1 MQSFWNERYAAPE
14 YAYGKAPNVFLAS
27 RLPDFPA
34 GRILFPAEGEGR
46 NAVFAARL
54 GWEAH
59 AFDYSE
65 SARMKALQLAQEQG
79 VQLQYAVADV
89 RELDYEPAAF
99 DAIAIIFA
107 HFPSSFRAHCHQVWD
122 RLLKPGGV
130 LLLEAFSK
138 DHLSYNADG
147 KAGGPREADLLYD
160 AAELEAAF
168 GHYDILESR
177 QVETELSEGLYHNG
191 LSSVVQF
198 VARKPVNGP
207 AFGQ

>member
-1 MQSFWNERYAAPE
+1 MQSFWNERYGASE

-27 RLPDFPA
+27 RLPEFPT

-54 GWEAH
+54 GWDVH

-65 SARMKALQLAQEQG
+65 AARTKALQLAEEHAVG
-79 VQLQYAVADV
+79 LQYIVSDV
-89 RELDYEPAAF
+89 RELNYEPASF

-122 RLLKPGGV
+122 SLLKPGGL
-130 LLLEAFSK
+130 LLLEAFSRE
-138 DHLSYNADG
+138 HLRYNTDG

-160 AAELEAAF
+160 VAELEAAF
-168 GHYDILESR
+168 GHYEILEAR
-177 QVETELSEGLYHNG
+177 QVETELAEGLYHNG

-198 VARKPVNGP
+198 VARKP
-207 AFGQ
+207 AH

>member
-1 MQSFWNERYAAPE
+1 MQSFWNERYGASE

-27 RLPDFPA
+27 RLPEFPT
-34 GRILFPAEGEGR
+34 GSILFPAEGEGR

-54 GWEAH
+54 GWDVH

-65 SARMKALQLAQEQG
+65 AARTKALQLAEEHAVG
-79 VQLQYAVADV
+79 LQYITADV
-89 RELDYEPAAF
+89 RELNYAPASF

-122 RLLKPGGV
+122 NLLKPGGL
-130 LLLEAFSK
+130 LLLEAFSRE
-138 DHLSYNADG
+138 HLLYNTDG

-160 AAELEAAF
+160 VAELEAAF
-168 GHYDILESR
+168 AHYEILEAR

-198 VARKPVNGP
+198 VARKP
-207 AFGQ
+207 AD

>member
-1 MQSFWNERYAAPE
+1 MQSFWNERYGASE

-27 RLPDFPA
+27 RLPEFPT

-54 GWEAH
+54 GWDVY

-65 SARMKALQLAQEQG
+65 AARTKALQLAEEQAVG
-79 VQLQYAVADV
+79 LQYIIADV
-89 RELDYEPAAF
+89 RELNYAPASF

-107 HFPSSFRAHCHQVWD
+107 HFPSSFRAHCHQVWNS
-122 RLLKPGGV
+122 LLKPGGL
-130 LLLEAFSK
+130 LLLEAFSRE
-138 DHLSYNADG
+138 HLRYNTDG

-160 AAELEAAF
+160 VAELEAAF
-168 GHYDILESR
+168 AHYEILEAR
-177 QVETELSEGLYHNG
+177 QVETELAEGLYHNG

-198 VARKPVNGP
+198 VARKP
-207 AFGQ
+207 AH

>member
-1 MQSFWNERYAAPE
+1 MQSFWNERYGASE

-27 RLPDFPA
+27 RLPEFPT

-54 GWEAH
+54 GWDVH

-65 SARMKALQLAQEQG
+65 AARTKALQLAEEHAVG
-79 VQLQYAVADV
+79 LQYITADV
-89 RELDYEPAAF
+89 RELNYEPASF

-122 RLLKPGGV
+122 NLLKPGGL
-130 LLLEAFSK
+130 LLLEAFSRE
-138 DHLSYNADG
+138 HLRYNTDG

-160 AAELEAAF
+160 VAELEAAF
-168 GHYDILESR
+168 AHYEILEAR
-177 QVETELSEGLYHNG
+177 QVETELAEGLYHNG

-198 VARKPVNGP
+198 VARKP
-207 AFGQ
+207 AH

>member
-14 YAYGKAPNVFLAS
+14 YAYGKAPNVFLAA
-27 RLPDFPA
+27 RLPEFPT
-34 GRILFPAEGEGR
+34 GRILFPTEGEGR

-54 GWEAH
+54 GWEVH

-65 SARMKALQLAQEQG
+65 SAQSKALQLAEEHA
-79 VQLQYAVADV
+79 VRLQYIVADV
-89 RELDYEPAAF
+89 RELYYEPASF
-99 DAIAIIFA
+99 DVVAIIFA

-138 DHLSYNADG
+138 DHLRYNADG

-160 AAELEAAF
+160 VAELEAAF
-168 GHYDILESR
+168 EHYEILEAR

-198 VARKPVNGP
+198 VARKPANGE

>member
-1 MQSFWNERYAAPE
+1 MQSFWNERYGASE

-27 RLPDFPA
+27 RLPEFPT

-54 GWEAH
+54 GWDVH

-65 SARMKALQLAQEQG
+65 AARTKALQLAEEHAVG
-79 VQLQYAVADV
+79 LQYITADV
-89 RELDYEPAAF
+89 RELNYEPASF

-122 RLLKPGGV
+122 SLLKPGGL
-130 LLLEAFSK
+130 LLLEAFSRE
-138 DHLSYNADG
+138 HLRYNTDG

-160 AAELEAAF
+160 VAELEAAF
-168 GHYDILESR
+168 AHYEILEAR
-177 QVETELSEGLYHNG
+177 QVETELAEGLYHNG

-198 VARKPVNGP
+198 VARKPAG
-207 AFGQ
+207 

>member
-122 RLLKPGGV
+122 RLLKPGGGLRFATDWAEYADWTRKLV
-130 LLLEAFSK
+130 AASGLFRGPLADPAVPPA
-138 DHLSYNADG
+138 DHLTTRYEEKKLGDCAPVFLD
-147 KAGGPREADLLYD
+147 Y
-160 AAELEAAF
+160 
-168 GHYDILESR
+168 
-177 QVETELSEGLYHNG
+177 
-191 LSSVVQF
+191 
-198 VARKPVNGP
+198 ARV
-207 AFGQ
+207 

>member
-1 MQSFWNERYAAPE
+1 MQSFWNERYGAPE

-27 RLPDFPA
+27 QLPEFPT

-54 GWEAH
+54 GWEVH

-65 SARMKALQLAQEQG
+65 AAQTKALQLAEEYAVG
-79 VQLQYAVADV
+79 LQYIVADV
-89 RELDYEPAAF
+89 RELNYDPASF

-107 HFPSSFRAHCHQVWD
+107 HFPSSIRTHCHQLWD

-130 LLLEAFSK
+130 LLLEVFSK
-138 DHLSYNADG
+138 DHLRYNADG

-160 AAELEAAF
+160 VAELEAAF
-168 GHYDILESR
+168 GHYDILEAR

-191 LSSVVQF
+191 LSSVVQL
-198 VARKPVNGP
+198 VARKP
-207 AFGQ
+207 AD

>member
-1 MQSFWNERYAAPE
+1 MQSFWNERYGASE

-27 RLPDFPA
+27 RLPEFPT

-54 GWEAH
+54 GWDVY

-65 SARMKALQLAQEQG
+65 AARSKALQLAEEQAVG
-79 VQLQYAVADV
+79 LQYITADV
-89 RELDYEPAAF
+89 RELNYAPASF

-122 RLLKPGGV
+122 NLLKPGGL
-130 LLLEAFSK
+130 LLLEAFSRE
-138 DHLSYNADG
+138 HLRYNTDG

-160 AAELEAAF
+160 VAELEAAF
-168 GHYDILESR
+168 AHYEILEAR

-198 VARKPVNGP
+198 VARKP
-207 AFGQ
+207 AD

>member
-14 YAYGKAPNVFLAS
+14 FAYGKAPNVFLAS

-54 GWEAH
+54 GWDVH

-65 SARMKALQLAQEQG
+65 AARMKALQLAKEHA
-79 VQLQYAVADV
+79 VKLQYIVADA
-89 RELDYEPAAF
+89 RELDYEPESF

-107 HFPSSFRAHCHQVWD
+107 HFPPSFRMHCHQVWD

-138 DHLSYNADG
+138 DHLRYNADG
-147 KAGGPREADLLYD
+147 RAGGPREADLLYD
-160 AAELEAAF
+160 VAELEAAF
-168 GHYDILESR
+168 GHYKIMESR
-177 QVETELSEGLYHNG
+177 EVETELTEGLYHNG
-191 LSSVVQF
+191 LSSVVRF
-198 VARKPVNGP
+198 VARKPVNDA
-207 AFGQ
+207 AF